1 MSNRIIRNLPDS
13 KYKAVVGNTLAGGSN
28 PFGTES
34 EITDV
39 IETTIEVN
47 GLTIGIQ
54 GTSADVARHILG
66 SSWRMPTLDEWI
78 ELTNTCTMTWTTVEG
93 INGYLVSNN
102 GNSIFLPASGYREK
116 TSTYSIGTE
125 GHYWT
130 GNAGS
135 GEIAAF
141 GAFDATNPKNS
152 GYWVRAYGRSIRPV
166 SNTEGVDLG
175 LSVKWAACN
184 IGADSPEEY
193 GNYYAW
199 GEIETKPDCTY
210 GNYICPSGSY
220 GTENDPI
227 THVTKSITS
236 TVLHKD
242 NTTAHLNPV
251 KEARWDGKQDALGF
265 TPENVVNKKT
275 SLSENS
281 DSYYPTQKA
290 VKTAVDVKVEGP
302 NSSVANTLPA
312 FADETGRLLKG
323 DTGVSIV
330 NSEIIAGGVNINS
343 AISELQ
349 QSQSDWNQ
357 TTSTGSDYIKN
368 KPAIKAGQGAKSII
382 EGNGTTA
389 SGDNSHAEGYSTKAS
404 GYASHAEGQ
413 TTTASGDRSHTEGN
427 GSVANGSN
435 SHAEGGNTTASG
447 QCSHAEGQSTTAYG
461 N

>member
-242 NTTAHLNPV
+242 NTAAHLNPV

-265 TPENVVNKKT
+265 IPENSANKKT
-275 SLSENS
+275 SLAENS
-281 DSYYPTQKA
+281 DTYYPTQKA
-290 VKTAVDVKVEGP
+290 VKTEVDVKVTGAA
-302 NSSVANTLPA
+302 SSTDNELAVYNGT
-312 FADETGRLLKG
+312 TGKVLKSG
-323 DTGVSIV
+323 SGVSAVGGNLTIGGTITA
-330 NSEIIAGGVNINS
+330 NGVNIS
-343 AISELQ
+343 EAISTVKFRVNGGTFQ
-349 QSQSDWNQ
+349 V
-357 TTSTGSDYIKN
+357 
-368 KPAIKAGQGAKSII
+368 SID
-382 EGNGTTA
+382 EGLTW
-389 SGDNSHAEGYSTKAS
+389 
-404 GYASHAEGQ
+404 
-413 TTTASGDRSHTEGN
+413 HTLTF
-427 GSVANGSN
+427 VD
-435 SHAEGGNTTASG
+435 
-447 QCSHAEGQSTTAYG
+447 
-461 N
+461 